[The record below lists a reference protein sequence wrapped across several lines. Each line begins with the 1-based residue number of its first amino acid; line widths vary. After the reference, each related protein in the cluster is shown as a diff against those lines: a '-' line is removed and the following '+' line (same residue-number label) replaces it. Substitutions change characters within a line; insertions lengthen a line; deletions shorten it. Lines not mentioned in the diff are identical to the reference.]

1 MIDIGYWIQDT
12 HPHPNA
18 VGVPEDT
25 LISITFFHEMN
36 SHSLNARNILI
47 LDGNQGG
54 RLISE
59 HFLYHYDSQ
68 RKTLL
73 IYLKEDAKRFGPDNF
88 IEVILTGRIAN
99 QRNERMEVPFHLRF
113 HTR

>member
-1 MIDIGYWIQDT
+1 MIDIGYWIKDT
-12 HPHPNA
+12 HPHPDA
-18 VGVPEDT
+18 VGVPEET
-25 LISITFFHEMN
+25 LISITFYHEMN

-54 RLISE
+54 KLISD
-59 HFLYHYDSQ
+59 HFLFHYEPE

-73 IYLKEDAKRFGPDNF
+73 VYLKEDAMRFGPNNS

-99 QRNERMEVPFHLRF
+99 LRNERMEVPYHLRF
-113 HTR
+113 TTR